1 MTFLDALAEAEKT
14 GAVLTRRP
22 ETDRPDYLTPDNPH
36 AAWDWWALNY
46 DGKTIL
52 RFYWSSAMQDQRAGI
67 HHQIMNHLT
76 LEDVRANDW
85 QAHPLEEWFLRQQGN
100 VWNPL
105 RVGKEGAAA

>member
-1 MTFLDALAEAEKT
+1 MTFVEALAEAEKS

-22 ETDRPDYLTPDNPH
+22 ETDRSSCLMSENPH
-36 AAWDWWALNY
+36 KAWHWWALDY
-46 DGKTIL
+46 DGKTIG
-52 RFYWSSAMQDQRAGI
+52 RFYWDPGISSPKGI
-67 HHQIMNHLT
+67 KSNGVDTLT
-76 LEDVRANDW
+76 LEDVRADDW